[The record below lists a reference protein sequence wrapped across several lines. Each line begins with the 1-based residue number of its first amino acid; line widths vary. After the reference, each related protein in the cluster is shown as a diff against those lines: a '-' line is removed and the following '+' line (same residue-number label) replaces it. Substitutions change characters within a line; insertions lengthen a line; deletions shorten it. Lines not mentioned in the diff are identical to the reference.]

1 MYCTCECIS
10 ISPLHNLTHCIPI
23 STPQASVPATEASPG
38 IATHDATVTKSITLR
53 MQLAGGS
60 WSGMFW
66 RGDPVTNKKPP
77 NQKNWPRNGSIL
89 RGVPVKA
96 KGNLWLKVFVLVHS
110 FKRLFS
116 FEIFNVMDIRRF
128 FRFNKVIQ
136 VGLKMYKKVV
146 IFLTATIIALS
157 YIKWVHYNDRRHL
170 FCVHTLNTF
179 EICVVFAYEA
189 PVWMMDKGWK

>member
-1 MYCTCECIS
+1 
-10 ISPLHNLTHCIPI
+10 
-23 STPQASVPATEASPG
+23 
-38 IATHDATVTKSITLR
+38 
-53 MQLAGGS
+53 
-60 WSGMFW
+60 
-66 RGDPVTNKKPP
+66 
-77 NQKNWPRNGSIL
+77 
-89 RGVPVKA
+89 VPVKA

-157 YIKWVHYNDRRHL
+157 YIKLVHYNDRRHL
-170 FCVHTLNTF
+170 LCVHTLNTLKF
-179 EICVVFAYEA
+179 VSFSR
-189 PVWMMDKGWK
+189 MKHLSG